1 MALNLGG
8 VLVSSL
14 ISYVVGYY
22 VPPIFIFGIGFDL
35 LMIWEILRK
44 GGAKWAHRVL
54 PRRSW
59 PALFALSI
67 FVLGVGTTKV
77 TDPILAS
84 NFSVPTFRPVFVWH
98 STMFAGKILAVDVP
112 RTGVHGGVIL
122 EMLLISATSLGNE
135 SFAVSGT
142 TYPVRQQFDLM
153 IYNASAELPLVKE
166 YPSITLQG
174 ELVCLQGDCINPVGN
189 QL

>member
-1 MALNLGG
+1 
-8 VLVSSL
+8 
-14 ISYVVGYY
+14 
-22 VPPIFIFGIGFDL
+22 
-35 LMIWEILRK
+35 MIWEILRK